1 MPTVGALSAEAL
13 KELLKS
19 IARAPPATSEAVP
32 PGIVSGA
39 ARRLAASAPDEPTA
53 AAPTAQIS
61 SAYQQAV
68 GPKIAEA
75 LAAAVASG
83 TDRPLAFIGKQLL
96 EMAATETPLDAAA
109 LSPPMLRIH
118 IYDHCPFCSRVIL
131 ALGRLGT
138 PYEKVLHGYG
148 RGADPSECE
157 GRGYDVGMGPAAF
170 GGKKELP
177 VLEGAGVPAP
187 PGMTGLPE
195 SMDIISY
202 LKAPIAPAAADREEL
217 AAWKKRL
224 FPNIP
229 RLVRPR
235 LFKMP
240 VADWADP
247 RDVEYGIWKFSKGP
261 TPDLAAAEAA
271 TEEFAGNVS
280 ALLLELEPMLL
291 GEDGGAPTLNASF
304 SMDDIT
310 LLPLL
315 RNLTSCKAIVWPP
328 KAKAYVMSVESY
340 GVKTYFE
347 HAF

>member
-1 MPTVGALSAEAL
+1 
-13 KELLKS
+13 
-19 IARAPPATSEAVP
+19 
-32 PGIVSGA
+32 
-39 ARRLAASAPDEPTA
+39 
-53 AAPTAQIS
+53 
-61 SAYQQAV
+61 
-68 GPKIAEA
+68 
-75 LAAAVASG
+75 
-83 TDRPLAFIGKQLL
+83 
-96 EMAATETPLDAAA
+96 
-109 LSPPMLRIH
+109 MLRIH

-235 LFKMP
+235 LYKMP

-280 ALLLELEPMLL
+280 ALLIELEPMLL
-291 GEDGGAPTLNASF
+291 GEDGGAPTLNATF

-328 KAKAYVMSVESY
+328 KAKAYVMSVETY